1 MTTRIINNKS
11 RARRLS
17 LWHLCK
23 NMPYVS
29 YWNNEMYEIIG
40 PQKEYCIYNHGVG
53 EPDHFWR

>member
-1 MTTRIINNKS
+1 MKKKGLIIFTILVGLVGCHS
-11 RARRLS
+11 Y
-17 LWHLCK
+17 K